1 MVEPWF
7 IDLAALLRKSVMTL
21 YSDLVTRPTGR
32 AVRLGIEQQ
41 LGSAAGPCVFVVDF
55 SQVGI
60 LDFSCADEIV
70 AKLLLRYRAADRPGE
85 AFFFLRGVAEHH
97 REPIESVLDRHGL
110 LLGAEARGGER
121 LLLGPASDEL
131 RRLWHGLEELR
142 RATAG
147 ELAHRLGIAEREA
160 SAGLATLAEHRT
172 AVQGP
177 AWQYLALGALVSGAA
192 IW

>member
-1 MVEPWF
+1 MVEPAF
-7 IDLAALLRKSVMTL
+7 IDLVALLRKSVTTL

-41 LGSAAGPCVFVVDF
+41 LGSAPGPCVSVIDF

-70 AKLLLRYRAADRPGE
+70 AKLLLRYRAADRPAE

-97 REPIESVLDRHGL
+97 REPIDCVLDRHGL
-110 LLGAEARGGER
+110 LLGAEVRTGER
-121 LLLGPASDEL
+121 LLLGPASDEV

-142 RATAG
+142 RATPAD
-147 ELAHRLGIAEREA
+147 LARRLGIAERA
-160 SAGLATLAEHRT
+160 AQAGLAALAGHRA

-177 AWQYLALGALVSGAA
+177 AWQYVALGALVSGAA
-192 IW
+192 L